1 MVFEKVLDGKGPMF
15 KSDQHLFFFK
25 MGAFRFKICRHVV
38 CFSCLFG
45 LVALYRMFAVLLVF
59 FFVLIEL

>member
-15 KSDQHLFFFK
+15 KSDQQLFF
-25 MGAFRFKICRHVV
+25 FRFKICRLVV
-38 CFSCLFG
+38 CFSCLVG

-59 FFVLIEL
+59 FFVLKEL